1 MPLVCPIPKVYA
13 IFLLSS
19 IIFGA
24 LHKRLFSRWITQ
36 NVGGS
41 KNIFSGWF
49 VFWLFDDSLY
59 GERAI
64 KVNNM
69 FDKHFSLS
77 DISDEVVDTAHKYF
91 ISVLLNKKFRNFRV
105 NKSKEIHRR
114 SVPPIEQVAEI
125 IGCEELGYR
134 TVDRKCYRVGNVLVF
149 IERSELSE
157 ALDALTTIQRDVI
170 MRSVF
175 TDITQEQLSKE
186 YGITK
191 RMVQKHKA
199 AAIRNLR
206 RLLSEK

>member
-1 MPLVCPIPKVYA
+1 MLE
-13 IFLLSS
+13 
-19 IIFGA
+19 A
-24 LHKRLFSRWITQ
+24 LHKRLTCRQIKQTI
-36 NVGGS
+36 GGS

-69 FDKHFSLS
+69 FDKHYSLS

-91 ISVLLNKKFRNFRV
+91 ISVLVNKKFRNFRV
-105 NKSKEIHRR
+105 NKSKEKHRR
-114 SVPPIEQVAEI
+114 SVLPLEQVAEI

-134 TVDRKCYRVGNVLVF
+134 TVDRKCYRVGNILVF
-149 IERSELSE
+149 IEKSELSD
-157 ALDALTTIQRDVI
+157 ALDALTTMQRDII

-175 TDITQEQLSKE
+175 TNITQEQLSIE
-186 YGITK
+186 YGISK

>member
-1 MPLVCPIPKVYA
+1 MSEGQK
-13 IFLLSS
+13 IF
-19 IIFGA
+19 
-24 LHKRLFSRWITQ
+24 
-36 NVGGS
+36 
-41 KNIFSGWF
+41 FSGWF

>member
-1 MPLVCPIPKVYA
+1 
-13 IFLLSS
+13 
-19 IIFGA
+19 
-24 LHKRLFSRWITQ
+24 
-36 NVGGS
+36 
-41 KNIFSGWF
+41 
-49 VFWLFDDSLY
+49 
-59 GERAI
+59 
-64 KVNNM
+64 M
-69 FDKHFSLS
+69 FDKHFLLS
-77 DISDEVVDTAHKYF
+77 DISDEIVDTAHKYL
-91 ISVLLNKKFRNFRV
+91 ISVLINSKFRNFKV
-105 NKSKEIHRR
+105 NKPKEIRRR
-114 SVPPIEQVAEI
+114 SNVPLEEVAEI

-157 ALDALTTIQRDVI
+157 ALDALTAMQRDII

-175 TDITQEQLSKE
+175 TKITQEQLSKE